1 MQRYLWHEIHHYIL
15 NRFNTYLIDI
25 HYLNYYWSLN
35 ILMQSGISIFISV
48 IFATVFLVQI
58 RCQSTQPQEEDFT
71 KMKEDELWTNIVKR
85 IQNPVWISKL
95 GVLVS
100 VGVIVNFTMLS
111 LIGIHFTY
119 VLEANSIILYCIYG
133 IIQ

>member
-1 MQRYLWHEIHHYIL
+1 MKSSYETFIRGFAMFALVGQI
-15 NRFNTYLIDI
+15 
-25 HYLNYYWSLN
+25 
-35 ILMQSGISIFISV
+35 ISQ
-48 IFATVFLVQI
+48 ANE
-58 RCQSTQPQEEDFT
+58 PQNEDFT

-111 LIGIHFTY
+111 LLGMHFTY
-119 VLEANSIILYCIYG
+119 ILEANRSHRSRILELYTDPYG
-133 IIQ
+133 RLR